1 MLDAPL
7 ARHREPWETMDKSKE
22 ALDAAQREPMQT
34 GRLSEHLWAKSDYV
48 RYLETDKSKCILHF
62 F

>member
-1 MLDAPL
+1 
-7 ARHREPWETMDKSKE
+7 MDKSKE
-22 ALDAAQREPMQT
+22 PLDAAQREPMQT